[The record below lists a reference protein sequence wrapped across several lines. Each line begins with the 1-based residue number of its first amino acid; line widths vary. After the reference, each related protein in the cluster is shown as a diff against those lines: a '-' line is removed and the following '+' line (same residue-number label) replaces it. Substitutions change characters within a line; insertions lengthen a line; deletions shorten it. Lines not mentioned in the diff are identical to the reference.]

1 MCCIA
6 RADWTILYSIIISVL
21 NYWWTAFIKV
31 SNWPFSEH
39 EHRPAH
45 STRITCHSVKRPLGS
60 KKILMCR
67 ERSCFS
73 KLCPS
78 NIYRSCVRFG
88 KLQAEYSPPPVCQ
101 GKHPAISA
109 WFHLTLSVWKQTFP
123 LQRDVASRPGSYIF
137 FDFVLTHL
145 EHQMRK
151 VYCMETVRK
160 MVTTFK
166 SILESQLLSC
176 NCLLIHIIL
185 QSHQTGTCI
194 D

>member
-1 MCCIA
+1 MRVKRYMYRICVA
-6 RADWTILYSIIISVL
+6 RADWIILYSIIISVL

-123 LQRDVASRPGSYIF
+123 LQRDVASRPGSYILWF
-137 FDFVLTHL
+137 CFNPLGAPDA
-145 EHQMRK
+145 K
-151 VYCMETVRK
+151 G
-160 MVTTFK
+160 
-166 SILESQLLSC
+166 LLHG
-176 NCLLIHIIL
+176 NCSENGDHI
-185 QSHQTGTCI
+185 
-194 D
+194 

>member
-1 MCCIA
+1 MEQGVSAKDQLWIHEGKKIYVQNMCCIA

-88 KLQAEYSPPPVCQ
+88 KLQAEYSPPPGVPRQTSSHFRMVSFDVICLKTDISTTTWCGEQ
-101 GKHPAISA
+101 AGVVYILWFCFNPLGAPDAKGLLHGKCSENG
-109 WFHLTLSVWKQTFP
+109 
-123 LQRDVASRPGSYIF
+123 D
-137 FDFVLTHL
+137 
-145 EHQMRK
+145 
-151 VYCMETVRK
+151 
-160 MVTTFK
+160 
-166 SILESQLLSC
+166 
-176 NCLLIHIIL
+176 HI
-185 QSHQTGTCI
+185 
-194 D
+194 